1 MAIYGNVENIDV
13 VLLGAVT
20 SETIHV
26 VGKDGITP
34 TIGDNGNWFIGDTDT
49 GKPSRG
55 EDVNISPDDIADAV
69 EDYLTEHPVTSDTY
83 DTNRYDPE
91 QIQVIRYMPSI
102 PEAMTASIVPSLLSS
117 PVTEISEGAA
127 TVPSATFSTV
137 YALGYVVRQLAM
149 LLMLRGGSLQKAA
162 ETLDQV
168 FIDFLKLVNGGYITL
183 PFHIHFGLNA
193 DGEIIPNNY
202 ISISRGNTAYIV
214 KVSCR
219 DEGTKNYSYYQ
230 CYYYDE
236 DAAPVNATGRVVF
249 ENLQPYKWLQHAY
262 YSTAD
267 DGKIL
272 TLDSGNAV
280 FKPLIVNDLTT
291 DDTSKAL
298 SAAQGKALKELIDN
312 IDTSG
317 GSGSASS
324 ASNVVTFTAV
334 ATGTTNGSSVVFDEP
349 ADGQTV
355 YDAVKAAYSVGKEVL
370 LNVTNSAGDWDT
382 ILRISKVNSSD
393 DTIMFSNAEIC
404 ETGEVDMANEKIRLQ
419 WVVLK
424 SDSTAAYYYVNP
436 ANGGGEKQWMK
447 IIDTEVTE
455 ETGAFTVDGLD
466 NYTEFYAKWSKL
478 KNKSDATASGLALKI
493 NDAEIAA
500 AAVPTAATSGTG
512 LYGWTKAEYNG
523 LAWEVQ
529 KSQGAISSTNFT
541 FANMTSPYNLV
552 DGVGAATKISLAVGN
567 ASLYAVIGGKLEVWG
582 R

>member
-20 SETIHV
+20 SEAIHV

-55 EDVNISPDDIADAV
+55 EDVDISPDDIADAV

-83 DTNRYDPE
+83 DANRYDPE

-102 PEAMTASIVPSLLSS
+102 PEAMTASIVPSLLGS
-117 PVTEISEGAA
+117 PVTEISEDAA
-127 TVPSATFSTV
+127 TVPSATSSTV

-149 LLMLRGGSLQKAA
+149 LLMLRGSLQKAA
-162 ETLDQV
+162 ETLDKV

-183 PFHIHFGLNA
+183 PFYIHFGLNA
-193 DGEIIPNNY
+193 NGEIIPNNY
-202 ISISRGNTAYIV
+202 ISISRSDTAYIV
-214 KVSCR
+214 RVSCR
-219 DEGTKNYSYYQ
+219 DEGTKNYSYYL

-236 DAAPVNATGRVVF
+236 GAAPASATGRVDF
-249 ENLQPYKWLQHAY
+249 SALQPYKWLQHAF

-291 DDTSKAL
+291 DDTSKVL

-317 GSGSASS
+317 SGGSTIS
-324 ASNVVTFTAV
+324 ASNVVTFYAV
-334 ATGTTNGSSVVFDEP
+334 ATGTTSGSSVVLDEL

-355 YDAVKAAYSVGKEVL
+355 YDAVKAAYSAGKEVL
-370 LNVTNSAGDWDT
+370 LNVTNSADDWDT
-382 ILRISKVNSSD
+382 ILRISKVNSND

-404 ETGEVDMANEKIRLQ
+404 ETGEADMANEEMRLQ

-436 ANGGGEKQWMK
+436 ANGIGEKQWMK

-455 ETGAFTVDGLD
+455 ETSAFTVDGLD

-478 KNKSDATASGLALKI
+478 KNKSDATASALVLKI

-512 LYGWTKAEYNG
+512 LYGWTKVEYNG

-529 KSQGAISSTNFT
+529 KSQGAIASTNIT

-567 ASLYAVIGGKLEVWG
+567 AMLYAVTSGKLEVWG